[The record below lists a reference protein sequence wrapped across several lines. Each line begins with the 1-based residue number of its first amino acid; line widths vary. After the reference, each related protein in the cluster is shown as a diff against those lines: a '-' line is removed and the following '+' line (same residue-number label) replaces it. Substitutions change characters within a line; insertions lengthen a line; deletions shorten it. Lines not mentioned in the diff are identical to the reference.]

1 MSTSVDSEAGFEA
14 KIRNGR
20 TILTITGERDV
31 AVIVQS
37 RSGERIYLP
46 PEDAVGGDDS
56 DFSGGPYQPGLS
68 DPDDDDESDDDPR
81 QTETPYDRS
90 GGLGMGRSG
99 QIPGSRIVHPEPATD
114 IQLLRG

>member
-1 MSTSVDSEAGFEA
+1 MATSTDSEVGFEA

-46 PEDAVGGDDS
+46 PEDVIGQEDS
-56 DFSGGPYQPGLS
+56 DFSGGPYQPGLGRT
-68 DPDDDDESDDDPR
+68 DDDVEDSEEESK
-81 QTETPYDRS
+81 QTATPYDRS
-90 GGLGMGRSG
+90 GGLGMGKSG
-99 QIPGSRIVHPEPATD
+99 QIPGSRIVHPEPATEVR
-114 IQLLRG
+114 LLR

>member
-1 MSTSVDSEAGFEA
+1 MSTSTDSEVGFEA
-14 KIRNGR
+14 KIRNGQ
-20 TILTITGERDV
+20 TILTITGKRDV

-46 PEDAVGGDDS
+46 PEDAVGGADS

-68 DPDDDDESDDDPR
+68 GPDDDEENDDDSR
-81 QTETPYDRS
+81 QTQTPYDRT

-114 IQLLRG
+114 VRLLR